1 MNDII
6 TNKIDKWVL
15 DLAKDIG
22 IKVVHPELA
31 SEKINH
37 LQSVARAMFKV
48 IEEYQALDMDS
59 LRIVLSG
66 LEIDIESC
74 CGKRVKL
81 PGISITDFKE
91 LSPEEATDQLIQAL
105 PNGYK

>member
-1 MNDII
+1 MDENI

-15 DLAKDIG
+15 GLAKDIG
-22 IKVVHPELA
+22 KKIIHPELA

-48 IEEYQALDMDS
+48 IEDYQALDMDS
-59 LRIVLSG
+59 LRILLSG

-81 PGISITDFKE
+81 PGMSITDFRE

-105 PNGYK
+105 PSGYK